1 MVRVHP
7 ETGERSLLLGNFV
20 KAILGVNGAESQA
33 LFRIFQDRITWLE
46 NTIRWN
52 WELGD
57 VAMWDNRAT
66 QHYAVSDFGT
76 QRRAMH
82 RITLAGDIP
91 VSIHGERSRV
101 GFRRRQRLLH
111 RGHPETTGG
120 LTRRRSAPLRCGPR
134 HPRRY
139 GIALLRRHVMGLL
152 DHKTAVITG
161 ANSGIGLATAARF
174 IAEGADRVFITG
186 RRQPELSAAAAQLG
200 SRAVAVPGD
209 VGTPEDLDRLYT
221 EVDAAGKGLDVVVA
235 NAGSTRVARL
245 GEITEDDLDAL
256 LTTNVKGVVYT
267 VQKAL
272 PLLNDGASIILIG
285 STTADRGRPGLSV
298 YAASK
303 AAVRS
308 LARAWANELA
318 DRSIRVNVLVAGSTA
333 TPGSDN
339 LAAQTDPNS
348 SIEEFR
354 AARVS
359 TIPLGR
365 FADPVEIANAA
376 VFLASDL
383 SSFTTGIHHH
393 RRRRVQPGLTLLRKQ
408 IDDSGEH
415 RRHGLCGRHD
425 ARAGRSVGGS
435 LQQGRGQHAVAPSQL
450 TPLAV
455 VILWATAH
463 HTVDQQFGGTESQA
477 KTLAGERID
486 VARGVA
492 DKQDPSGG
500 AARDVLPQRSG
511 RAVGLVRMAL
521 DPIAQGREFLEVAI
535 ESAAPGAE

>member
-1 MVRVHP
+1 
-7 ETGERSLLLGNFV
+7 
-20 KAILGVNGAESQA
+20 
-33 LFRIFQDRITWLE
+33 
-46 NTIRWN
+46 
-52 WELGD
+52 
-57 VAMWDNRAT
+57 
-66 QHYAVSDFGT
+66 
-76 QRRAMH
+76 
-82 RITLAGDIP
+82 
-91 VSIHGERSRV
+91 
-101 GFRRRQRLLH
+101 
-111 RGHPETTGG
+111 
-120 LTRRRSAPLRCGPR
+120 
-134 HPRRY
+134 
-139 GIALLRRHVMGLL
+139 MGLL

-161 ANSGIGLATAARF
+161 GNSGIGLATSARF
-174 IAEGADRVFITG
+174 IAEGAERVFITG
-186 RRQPELSAAAAQLG
+186 RRQSELSAAATELG
-200 SRAVAVPGD
+200 PRAVAVPGD
-209 VGTPEDLDRLYT
+209 VGTPADLDRLYV

-383 SSFTTGIHHH
+383 SSFTTGSTI
-393 RRRRVQPGLTLLRKQ
+393 TA
-408 IDDSGEH
+408 D
-415 RRHGLCGRHD
+415 
-425 ARAGRSVGGS
+425 GGFN
-435 LQQGRGQHAVAPSQL
+435 QV
-450 TPLAV
+450 
-455 VILWATAH
+455 
-463 HTVDQQFGGTESQA
+463 
-477 KTLAGERID
+477 
-486 VARGVA
+486 
-492 DKQDPSGG
+492 
-500 AARDVLPQRSG
+500 
-511 RAVGLVRMAL
+511 
-521 DPIAQGREFLEVAI
+521 
-535 ESAAPGAE
+535 

>member
-1 MVRVHP
+1 
-7 ETGERSLLLGNFV
+7 
-20 KAILGVNGAESQA
+20 
-33 LFRIFQDRITWLE
+33 
-46 NTIRWN
+46 
-52 WELGD
+52 
-57 VAMWDNRAT
+57 
-66 QHYAVSDFGT
+66 
-76 QRRAMH
+76 
-82 RITLAGDIP
+82 
-91 VSIHGERSRV
+91 
-101 GFRRRQRLLH
+101 
-111 RGHPETTGG
+111 
-120 LTRRRSAPLRCGPR
+120 
-134 HPRRY
+134 
-139 GIALLRRHVMGLL
+139 MGLL

-161 ANSGIGLATAARF
+161 GNSGIGLATAGRF

-186 RRQPELSAAAAQLG
+186 RRQPELSAAATQLG

-221 EVDAAGKGLDVVVA
+221 EVGAAGKGLDVVVA

-245 GEITEDDLDAL
+245 GDITEDDLDAL

-272 PLLNDGASIILIG
+272 PLLNDGASIILLG
-285 STTADRGRPGLSV
+285 STTADRGRPGLSI

-365 FADPVEIANAA
+365 FANPVEIANAA

-383 SSFTTGIHHH
+383 SSFTTGSTI
-393 RRRRVQPGLTLLRKQ
+393 TA
-408 IDDSGEH
+408 D
-415 RRHGLCGRHD
+415 
-425 ARAGRSVGGS
+425 GGFN
-435 LQQGRGQHAVAPSQL
+435 QV
-450 TPLAV
+450 
-455 VILWATAH
+455 
-463 HTVDQQFGGTESQA
+463 
-477 KTLAGERID
+477 
-486 VARGVA
+486 
-492 DKQDPSGG
+492 
-500 AARDVLPQRSG
+500 
-511 RAVGLVRMAL
+511 
-521 DPIAQGREFLEVAI
+521 
-535 ESAAPGAE
+535 

>member
-1 MVRVHP
+1 MPRGP
-7 ETGERSLLLGNFV
+7 TGCSLP
-20 KAILGVNGAESQA
+20 
-33 LFRIFQDRITWLE
+33 
-46 NTIRWN
+46 
-52 WELGD
+52 
-57 VAMWDNRAT
+57 
-66 QHYAVSDFGT
+66 
-76 QRRAMH
+76 
-82 RITLAGDIP
+82 AG
-91 VSIHGERSRV
+91 G
-101 GFRRRQRLLH
+101 
-111 RGHPETTGG
+111 
-120 LTRRRSAPLRCGPR
+120 
-134 HPRRY
+134 
-139 GIALLRRHVMGLL
+139 
-152 DHKTAVITG
+152 K
-161 ANSGIGLATAARF
+161 
-174 IAEGADRVFITG
+174 
-186 RRQPELSAAAAQLG
+186 PELSAAATQLG

-245 GEITEDDLDAL
+245 GDITEDDLDTL

-285 STTADRGRPGLSV
+285 STTADRGRPGLSL

-354 AARVS
+354 AARIS

-383 SSFTTGIHHH
+383 SSFTTGSTI
-393 RRRRVQPGLTLLRKQ
+393 TA
-408 IDDSGEH
+408 D
-415 RRHGLCGRHD
+415 
-425 ARAGRSVGGS
+425 GGFN
-435 LQQGRGQHAVAPSQL
+435 QV
-450 TPLAV
+450 
-455 VILWATAH
+455 
-463 HTVDQQFGGTESQA
+463 
-477 KTLAGERID
+477 
-486 VARGVA
+486 
-492 DKQDPSGG
+492 
-500 AARDVLPQRSG
+500 
-511 RAVGLVRMAL
+511 
-521 DPIAQGREFLEVAI
+521 
-535 ESAAPGAE
+535 